1 MKRILIGT
9 ILVFFLF
16 LGGVLTYGST
26 LLESKK
32 AVNLNKNIDP
42 LVIKSDHKENMVEQ
56 KKKENI
62 NIEDGTKIS
71 LTKEE
76 EKNIKEYALKYED
89 KMTFLDLGA
98 NIDGFKEIGK
108 ERYYQITLYS
118 KSVKSDDLTGVV
130 DRILISKKGNVLKGE
145 NGEHLTGI
153 EGLITKLNIS
163 NNERIELENIAKKY
177 EVSLNNSDLEVNIWG
192 KKEINNKIYY
202 GVNLY
207 SKSLKKEGVYE
218 PLEKLYI
225 SKSGEV
231 IRNTDS

>member
-1 MKRILIGT
+1 MKRTLIGIT
-9 ILVFFLF
+9 LVFLLF
-16 LGGVLTYGST
+16 LGGALTYGST

-32 AVNLNKNIDP
+32 TIDSNKNINI
-42 LVIKSDHKENMVEQ
+42 LVTKSNYEENMEDQ
-56 KKKENI
+56 KEEKNMGKSK
-62 NIEDGTKIS
+62 KIS

-76 EKNIKEYALKYED
+76 EEKIKDYALKYED

-118 KSVKSDDLTGVV
+118 KSVKSDDLTGIV
-130 DRILISKKGNVLKGE
+130 DRILINKKGNVLKGE
-145 NGEHLTGI
+145 NGKPLTGI

-163 NNERIELENIAKKY
+163 KNERIELENIAKRY
-177 EVSLNNSDLEVNIWG
+177 EVSLNDNDLEVNIWSE
-192 KKEINNKIYY
+192 KEIDNQIYY

-207 SKSLKKEGVYE
+207 SKSLKKEGIHE

-225 SKSGEV
+225 NKSGKV

>member
-9 ILVFFLF
+9 ILVFSLF
-16 LGGVLTYGST
+16 LGGILTYGST

-32 AVNLNKNIDP
+32 TIDSNKNINM
-42 LVIKSDHKENMVEQ
+42 LVTRNDYEETMEEQKEEENM
-56 KKKENI
+56 
-62 NIEDGTKIS
+62 EDLKKIS

-76 EKNIKEYALKYED
+76 EEKIKYYALKYED

-118 KSVKSDDLTGVV
+118 KSVQSDDLTGIV

-145 NGEHLTGI
+145 NGKPLTGI
-153 EGLITKLNIS
+153 EGLIIKLNIS

-177 EVSLNNSDLEVNIWG
+177 EVSLNNNDLEVNIWG
-192 KKEINNKIYY
+192 EKEINNQIYY

-207 SKSLKKEGVYE
+207 SKSLKKEGIYE

-225 SKSGEV
+225 NKSGEV